1 MSKLTVNLEGDTHI
15 VVTRHFDFKPELV
28 YRAHTDSTILPQW
41 CTGPEG
47 WEMPVCVFENKPGGN
62 IRFEWANAEGHSFYL
77 TGEVLETTPH
87 SRIVHVE
94 RMFLPDA
101 TPDNHVV
108 TEFTPEG
115 NGTLM
120 TMRMTVP
127 DSATREMMLAT
138 GMTDGMETS
147 YQRLEAISADVA
159 V

>member
-1 MSKLTVNLEGDTHI
+1 
-15 VVTRHFDFKPELV
+15 
-28 YRAHTDSTILPQW
+28 
-41 CTGPEG
+41 
-47 WEMPVCVFENKPGGN
+47 MPVCVFENKPGGN
-62 IRFEWANAEGHSFYL
+62 IRFEWANAEGPSFYL

-87 SRIVHVE
+87 SRTVHVE

-108 TEFTPEG
+108 TEFAPEG